1 MVKWDVTIYETLTEL
16 KTAVEMIDNTVNIL
30 IIPIFKDNRQ
40 QYMLAVGDEL
50 SVIIDGGDA

>member
-16 KTAVEMIDNTVNIL
+16 ETAIESIDNTVNIL

>member
-16 KTAVEMIDNTVNIL
+16 ETAIESIDNTINIY
-30 IIPIFKDNRQ
+30 IVPIFKDNRQ

>member
-1 MVKWDVTIYETLTEL
+1 MVKWIVTIYDSLSAL
-16 KTAVEMIDNTVNIL
+16 KTAVESIDNTVVIH

-40 QYMLAVGDEL
+40 QYLLAIGDEL

>member
-16 KTAVEMIDNTVNIL
+16 KTAVESIDNTVVIH

-40 QYMLAVGDEL
+40 QYLLAIGDDL
-50 SVIIDGGDA
+50 SVIDGGSA

>member
-16 KTAVEMIDNTVNIL
+16 ETAIESIDNTVNIH